1 MTIPREHGALIPA
14 DRQFQAPWGVD
25 GVARR
30 CLVGRR
36 FCWRLRCRR
45 PALNAGPM
53 DVPAAGAI
61 VFDQAGRLLLIRRLR
76 PPGAGL
82 WSIPGG
88 KCLLHETAAQAC
100 VRECGEET
108 NLQVEVVR
116 SVGSVYLPAP
126 GGDRFLVEDFLCAV
140 IAGGTARAGD
150 DAAELRWATR
160 NELAELPLVTGLLD
174 ALTGW
179 NLLPAPSG

>member
-1 MTIPREHGALIPA
+1 
-14 DRQFQAPWGVD
+14 
-25 GVARR
+25 
-30 CLVGRR
+30 
-36 FCWRLRCRR
+36 
-45 PALNAGPM
+45 M
-53 DVPAAGAI
+53 DVAAAGAI

-88 KCLLHETAAQAC
+88 KCLPHETAAQAC
-100 VRECGEET
+100 VRECREET
-108 NLQVEVVR
+108 DLQVEVVR
-116 SVGSVYLPAP
+116 SAGSVYLPAL
-126 GGDRFLVEDFLCAV
+126 GSDRFVVEDFLCAV
-140 IAGGTARAGD
+140 IGGTARAGD

-160 NELAELPLVTGLLD
+160 DELAELPLVTGLLD